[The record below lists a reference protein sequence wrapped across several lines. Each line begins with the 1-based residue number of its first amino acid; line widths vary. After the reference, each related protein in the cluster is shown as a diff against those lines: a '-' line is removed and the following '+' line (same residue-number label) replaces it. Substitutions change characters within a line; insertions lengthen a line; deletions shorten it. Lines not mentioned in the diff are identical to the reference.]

1 MNGGE
6 VQEPARDEAP
16 MGTDAAA
23 DVLARAHAWLAQDPD
38 GETRAE
44 LRALIDAAE
53 SGNPAAVE
61 DLEDRF
67 SRRLAFGTAGL
78 RGALGAGSNRM
89 NRVLVAQAAA
99 GLAAYVREQA
109 GLPPV
114 GVEAA
119 SASTSASADA
129 DASASASADADAA
142 PAAHDGTRDDG
153 VVVAP
158 AESGAESA
166 DQEATQEAGGEPTD
180 STPAESEDAAS
191 STPAGAPADDVAER
205 EDQPSDADDHDH
217 DHAHAHADATA
228 EAAQDDEG
236 AASVPE
242 RLAEPSAPEL
252 TETPSADALEAEG
265 PEVPGILDDAPIVVI
280 GYDGRRNSDVFA
292 RDSAEIF
299 AGAGLR
305 AILMP
310 RLLPTPVLAF
320 AVRHFGAAAGVMVTA
335 SHNPPDD
342 NGYKVYLGGA
352 DDGSQIVSP
361 ADAEIAAHIERV
373 AEAGDISTVPRSLG
387 FELATESVVD
397 EYVAATAAVAPAPA
411 AAEGL
416 TWVYTA
422 MHGVGWETFS
432 RILETA
438 GYPAPVPVS
447 AQLEPDGAF
456 PTVAFPNPEE
466 PGAMD
471 LAFEAAREAGAELVI
486 ANDPDADRLAV
497 ALPDESAEGGW
508 RRLTGNEIG
517 LLLGWR
523 AGRLA
528 TADGPAEGAS
538 LACSLVSSPGLE
550 VVAEHYGLDFHAT
563 LTGFKWISRAPG
575 IVFGFEEALGYL
587 VNPGTVR
594 DKDGISAAV
603 AMLGLVTEA
612 RGRGATLADLLAE
625 FDEQFG
631 AFASDQVSIRVE
643 DVSQIARIMAALRER
658 HPSSVGDV
666 AVERIDDLLDGVD
679 DLPPG
684 DVLRLWLAD
693 GSRVIVRPSGTEP
706 KLKLYLDVRGES
718 RDDAAARIAALADG
732 ARALLAEYGG

>member
-1 MNGGE
+1 MSGE
-6 VQEPARDEAP
+6 EVPAASPDVQEPAP
-16 MGTDAAA
+16 DAVSAGA
-23 DVLARAHAWLAQDPD
+23 DDATAILARAHAWLAQDPD

-53 SGNPAAVE
+53 AGDAGAADE
-61 DLEDRF
+61 LEDRF
-67 SRRLAFGTAGL
+67 ATRLAFGTAGL

-99 GLAAYVREQA
+99 GLAAYVRERA
-109 GLPPV
+109 GMPPLGADHGGESDRPAAV
-114 GVEAA
+114 APEEAPAEPEA
-119 SASTSASADA
+119 SP
-129 DASASASADADAA
+129 DAA
-142 PAAHDGTRDDG
+142 P
-153 VVVAP
+153 
-158 AESGAESA
+158 ESA
-166 DQEATQEAGGEPTD
+166 
-180 STPAESEDAAS
+180 SDAA
-191 STPAGAPADDVAER
+191 PDGALIEA
-205 EDQPSDADDHDH
+205 PSH
-217 DHAHAHADATA
+217 
-228 EAAQDDEG
+228 
-236 AASVPE
+236 
-242 RLAEPSAPEL
+242 
-252 TETPSADALEAEG
+252 DALEAEG

-305 AILMP
+305 AIVLP

-320 AVRHFGAAAGVMVTA
+320 AVRRFGAAAGVMVTA

-342 NGYKVYLGGA
+342 NGYKVYLGGD

-373 AEAGDISTVPRSLG
+373 AEAGDISTLPRSLG
-387 FELATESVVD
+387 FELATEAVVD
-397 EYVAATAAVAPAPA
+397 DYVAATAAVAPATHG
-411 AAEGL
+411 AEGL

-422 MHGVGWETFS
+422 MHGVGWETFA

-438 GYPAPVPVS
+438 GYPPPVPVT

-471 LAFEAAREAGAELVI
+471 LAFELARESGAELVI

-497 ALPDESAEGGW
+497 ALPDDAAEGGW

-523 AGRLA
+523 AARLA
-528 TADGPAEGAS
+528 TADGRPAGAS
-538 LACSLVSSPGLE
+538 LACSLVSSPGLQA
-550 VVAEHYGLDFHAT
+550 VAEHYGLDFHAT

-575 IVFGFEEALGYL
+575 MVFGFEEALGYL
-587 VNPGTVR
+587 VNPETVR

-603 AMLGLVTEA
+603 AILGMVSEA
-612 RGRGATLADLLAE
+612 RERGASLADLLRE

-631 AFASDQVSIRVE
+631 SFASDQISVRV
-643 DVSQIARIMAALRER
+643 DDLSQIGRIMAALRER
-658 HPSSVGDV
+658 HPESVGDV
-666 AVERIDDLLDGVD
+666 AVDRVDDLLGGFG

-684 DVLRLWLAD
+684 DVLRLWLSD

-706 KLKLYLDVRGES
+706 KLKLYLDVRG
-718 RDDAAARIAALADG
+718 DDREDASARIRALADG
-732 ARALLAEYGG
+732 ARTLLDTYGG